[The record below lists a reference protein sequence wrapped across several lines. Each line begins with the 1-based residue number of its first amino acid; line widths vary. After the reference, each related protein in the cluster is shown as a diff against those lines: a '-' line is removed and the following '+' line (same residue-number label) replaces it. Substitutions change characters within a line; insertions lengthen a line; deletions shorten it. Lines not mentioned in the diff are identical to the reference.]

1 MNATKHSSGTPIV
14 PPSLLLSVLDAVYG
28 RVERLGVSPVVA
40 DGLAVSYWGHPR
52 STQDIDLAVI
62 VSDDPSFESGLR
74 QANLLPAKGGRII
87 DLGFVRV
94 SQWKFTLEGEY
105 IDCEIDFL
113 ISNSSYHQEAIG
125 RAIACDFPG
134 VTKPVRILSCEDLL
148 LFKAASGRLIDLA
161 DIKTL
166 VALHEQTL
174 DYDYLRAKADELRL
188 PTEFWLPA

>member
-1 MNATKHSSGTPIV
+1 MRIV
-14 PPSLLLSVLDAVYG
+14 PPSLLLRILDDIYG

-40 DGLAVSYWGHPR
+40 GGLAVSYWGHPR

-62 VSDDPSFESGLR
+62 VSDELDFESGLR
-74 QANLLPAKGGRII
+74 QANLIPAKGGRIV

-94 SQWKFTLEGEY
+94 SQWTVTFEEEY

-125 RAIACDFPG
+125 RAIRCEFPG
-134 VTKPVRILSCEDLL
+134 VTRPLRVLSCEDLL
-148 LFKAASGRLIDLA
+148 VFKAASGRLIDLA

-166 VALHEQTL
+166 VALHVRTL
-174 DYDYLRAKADELRL
+174 DYGYMRMKADELRL
-188 PTEFWLPA
+188 PPQFWLRTSG